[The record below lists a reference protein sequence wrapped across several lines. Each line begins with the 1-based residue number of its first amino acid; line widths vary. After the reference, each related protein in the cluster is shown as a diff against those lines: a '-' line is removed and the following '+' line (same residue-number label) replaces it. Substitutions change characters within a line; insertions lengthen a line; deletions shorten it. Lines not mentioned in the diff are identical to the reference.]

1 MTAGDLDV
9 QRANKDTIRRVYENW
24 TWGGDGGPFGL
35 LAEDASWTIV
45 GTSPVSRRYT
55 SRRDFLDN
63 VIGPFNARLATPL
76 VPKVRALYADGDWVI
91 ALFDASAT
99 AKDGK
104 PYENTYTWYLRLRD
118 GAIVE
123 AIAFFD
129 TLEFTDLWTRVS
141 PS

>member
-1 MTAGDLDV
+1 MPAPAAAT
-9 QRANKDTIRRVYENW
+9 E
-24 TWGGDGGPFGL
+24 
-35 LAEDASWTIV
+35 AS
-45 GTSPVSRRYT
+45 
-55 SRRDFLDN
+55 
-63 VIGPFNARLATPL
+63 PFNARLATPL

-104 PYENTYTWYLRLRD
+104 PYENTYTWYPRLRD